1 MDKDRL
7 LKNLKSASRGNFFS
21 IEIPAVTKEDE
32 TKILEFAGELES
44 DGKIKLRELVQREY
58 SVYLHGILKYTSDH

>member
-21 IEIPAVTKEDE
+21 IEIPVATKEDE
-32 TKILEFAGELES
+32 SKILEFAGELES

>member
-1 MDKDRL
+1 MDKDGL
-7 LKNLKSASRGNFFS
+7 LKILKSASRGNFFS
-21 IEIPAVTKEDE
+21 IEIPAATEEDE